1 MKTLN
6 EIEITEEH
14 LKLEKYN
21 YQPRLT
27 AKLDELNKDF
37 DQEIINQI
45 VLWKVNR
52 FAEIDNETLILI
64 NSINQ
69 DSENLNENLTTQILE
84 NLLTTNGIQL
94 AMASTILR
102 FKNPTIYQIID
113 QRVYRIIYGETMPK
127 YFSSIAKQIS
137 LYLKYLIDL
146 KNVCNEKGINFA
158 LSDRIIYELD
168 KEFNK
173 DEKIKY

>member
-1 MKTLN
+1 MKTLH

-84 NLLTTNGIQL
+84 NLLTTNGIKL

-102 FKNPTIYQIID
+102 FKNPKIYQIID
-113 QRVYRIIYGETMPK
+113 QRVYRIIYGETLPK
-127 YFSSIAKQIS
+127 YFSSVEKQIT
-137 LYLKYLIDL
+137 LYLKYINDL
-146 KNVCNEKGINFA
+146 KNVCIEKGINFE
-158 LSDRIIYELD
+158 LSDRIIYEID

-173 DEKIKY
+173 DIKINY